1 MNLFT
6 VGVKFIVAL
15 CYFLFKLD
23 ISTFAV
29 SAVETW
35 RDFSMFAVHCVYSWS
50 FVFVFTS
57 AFIAHAIEWWMGV
70 VF

>member
-1 MNLFT
+1 M
-6 VGVKFIVAL
+6 AL

-23 ISTFAV
+23 IRTFAV